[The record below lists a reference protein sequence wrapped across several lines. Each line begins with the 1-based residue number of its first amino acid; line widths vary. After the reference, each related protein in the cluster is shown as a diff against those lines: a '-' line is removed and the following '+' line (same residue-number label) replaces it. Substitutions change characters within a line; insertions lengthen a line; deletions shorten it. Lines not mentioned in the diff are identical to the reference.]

1 MDESN
6 GVLYTEYDGYL
17 LVWLL
22 EGEGGSE
29 LGVDDNGA
37 VDCGAVEVAVRV
49 PPERTLFLRQDD
61 PVGEVAAGADGTL
74 GDVLRPVGP
83 RVAWLVHT
91 MPMYICRVRK
101 YKRFT
106 DGYIY
111 AVNGRRPG

>member
-1 MDESN
+1 MSAR
-6 GVLYTEYDGYL
+6 TE
-17 LVWLL
+17 
-22 EGEGGSE
+22 
-29 LGVDDNGA
+29 DNGNLPVRLREGVGGA
-37 VDCGAVEVAVRV
+37 APGMDDDGTVHGGAVEVAVRV
-49 PPERTLFLRQDD
+49 PPKRSLFLRQDD
-61 PVGEVAAGADGTL
+61 TVGEVAAGADGTL
-74 GDVLRPVGP
+74 GNVLWPVGP